1 MDVTTLAELLELRS
15 GSTRSITYLEGEHE
29 ARRLG
34 FGELHHRALGLLH
47 HLQLRG
53 ARRGDALIL
62 FLQSN
67 EHFIEAFWA
76 CLMGGIVPVPVAVG
90 NTDEHRRKLLRI
102 AAQLG
107 EPWVYADRKP
117 LERIGAF
124 AAAEGAS
131 GAFERLAARALFPD
145 ETLDRSAEGQRAAV
159 RPGDTAFIQFSSG
172 STSDPKGV
180 VLTHANLLANWR
192 GAQAAACLDRDDVA
206 LSWMPLTHDM
216 GLIGMHIFMLG
227 SDMHL
232 LQMPTDLFV
241 RRPLLWTLFASRHR
255 ASILCS
261 PNFGYRHYLKVLGER
276 PLEGLDL
283 AAVRIIFN
291 GAEPVSAALCA
302 EFLDRLASARLR
314 RSAMYPV
321 YGLAEASVAVS
332 FPAPGSP
339 LRVVAVDRHRL
350 QVGAALARL
359 EPGAA
364 AALSLVAVG
373 RAIPHCEL
381 RIADDA
387 DAALPDGAYGHI
399 QIRGDNVTP
408 GYFDNAAAN
417 AALKTADGWTRTG
430 DLGALLDGDLFVA
443 GRAKEIIFVNGQN
456 YYPHD
461 LESLA
466 LDLPGLELGKLV
478 IAGLR
483 PPDAATDVLVAFVLY
498 RGDVAELAPLAD
510 ALVRRIGTQAGL
522 DLEEVVP
529 VRRIPKTTSGKVQR
543 HLLEQGYLDGEYA
556 AETAALRA
564 LRAPPQQV
572 RGAGPAAGAEPQGSG
587 ADPAAG
593 LAGIEALLCAA
604 CSAVLGGQ
612 PVTPGDNLLELGA
625 SSLKLVEIHERIEAL
640 FPGRVGLMELY
651 DLPSPAALARHL
663 VATAPAQ
670 PPSAGA
676 G

>member
-1 MDVTTLAELLELRS
+1 MNVATLAELLELRR

-29 ARRLG
+29 SRAVG
-34 FGELHHRALGLLH
+34 FGELHRRATGMLH
-47 HLQLRG
+47 HLQQRG

-67 EHFIEAFWA
+67 EHFIDAFWA
-76 CLMGGIVPVPVAVG
+76 CMLGGIVPVPVAVG

-102 AAQLG
+102 ATQLG

-117 LERIGAF
+117 FERIGAF
-124 AAAEGAS
+124 AAAIGS
-131 GAFERLAARALFPD
+131 GAFERLEARTLFPD
-145 ETLDRSAEGQRAAV
+145 ETLDRSTAGRPAAV
-159 RPGDTAFIQFSSG
+159 EPQDTAFIQFSSG

-192 GAQAAACLDRDDVA
+192 GAQDAGRLCADDVA

-216 GLIGMHIFMLG
+216 GLIGMHIFMLA
-227 SDMHL
+227 SDMQL

-241 RRPLLWTLFASRHR
+241 RRPLLWTQFASQHR

-261 PNFGYRHYLKVLGER
+261 PNFGYRHYLKVLGDR

-283 AAVRIIFN
+283 GAVRIVFN

-302 EFLDRLASARLR
+302 EFLDRLAAARLPR
-314 RSAMYPV
+314 TAMYPV

-339 LRVVAVDRHRL
+339 LRVVGIDRHRL
-350 QVGAALARL
+350 QVGAPLVRVD
-359 EPGAA
+359 PGSAG
-364 AALSLVAVG
+364 ALSLVAVG
-373 RAIPHCEL
+373 RPIPHCEL

-387 DAALPDGAYGHI
+387 DAALADGSYGHI
-399 QIRGDNVTP
+399 QIRGGNVTA
-408 GYFDNAAAN
+408 GYFDNPVAN

-461 LESLA
+461 LEGLA

-478 IAGLR
+478 IAGVR
-483 PPDAATDVLVAFVLY
+483 PPEAATDVLVAFVLH
-498 RGDVAELAPLAD
+498 RGDAGELAPLAD
-510 ALVRRIGTQAGL
+510 ALARRIGMQAGL
-522 DLEEVVP
+522 ELAEVVP

-543 HLLEQGYLDGEYA
+543 HLLEQGFLDGEY
-556 AETAALRA
+556 EPEIAALRA
-564 LRAPPQQV
+564 LRAPPGAVAGQV
-572 RGAGPAAGAEPQGSG
+572 PAA
-587 ADPAAG
+587 DLAA
-593 LAGIEALLCAA
+593 IEAHLCAA
-604 CSAVLGGQ
+604 CSAVLGGR
-612 PVTPGDNLLELGA
+612 PIAPDDNLLELGA

-640 FPGRVGLMELY
+640 FPGRVDLMELY

-663 VATAPAQ
+663 VERR
-670 PPSAGA
+670 SAGPA
-676 G
+676 